1 MRARV
6 KMFNCERGFGFVVIE
21 GRPDAYVHRTVLGSN
36 GDETLQVGELVDV
49 EVEEAPRGPR
59 VIWLDRVES

>member
-6 KMFNCERGFGFVVIE
+6 KMFNGERGWGFVAVE
-21 GRPDAYVHRTVLGSN
+21 GGPDAYVHRTVLGSR

-49 EVEEAPRGPR
+49 EVEDAPRGPR
-59 VIWLDRVES
+59 VVWLARVG